1 MPEINEIYSFIDHK
15 NIKLT
20 QSDLILLA
28 ELEDNARKPL
38 SKLAKILR
46 ISQQLLSY
54 RLQSLQKRNI
64 LAGYYT
70 QINFT
75 MFGYTRYR
83 TMIRLSNYSN
93 KKIVEMVAYLKE
105 HPNVQWFVECGGRWD
120 YLVNFMAKNIIQ
132 FSNFLKDFRCTFP
145 KQIRNVDVLTAV
157 EVIELGRAYFIK
169 SHRDV
174 ADLSYFGRDFEA
186 QKIDNFDFKILDLI
200 SENARMT
207 SAQISEKLGV
217 SPNTVSL
224 RIKNM
229 VKKDVIRGFKPQI
242 HLENTPYSTYKALI
256 KFQNYTEERE
266 VDIINFV
273 KTDVNVVAIIK
284 LIGQWDFEVEFE
296 VDSREAML
304 NLTRTFRD
312 EFKDVIKEFDVI
324 PLYHEYKYNF
334 FPRDLMN
341 SI

>member
-1 MPEINEIYSFIDHK
+1 MAGAKEIHQSENTK
-15 NIKLT
+15 NSKLT
-20 QSDLILLA
+20 QAELILLA
-28 ELEDNARKPL
+28 ELEEDARKPL

-83 TMIRLSNYSN
+83 TMIRLSDYSR
-93 KKIVEMVAYLKE
+93 KKIEEIVAYLMN
-105 HPNVQWFVECGGRWD
+105 HQNVQWFVECGGRWD
-120 YLVNFMAKNIIQ
+120 FLVNYMAKNIIQ
-132 FSNFLKDFRCTFP
+132 FSNFLKDFRKAFP
-145 KQIRNVDVLTAV
+145 KQVQNVDVLTAV
-157 EVIELGRAYFIK
+157 EVIELGRSYFIK
-169 SHRDV
+169 THRDIEN
-174 ADLSYFGRDFEA
+174 LHYFGRDFESP
-186 QKIDNFDFKILDLI
+186 KIDNIDLKILDLI
-200 SENARMT
+200 SENARMP
-207 SAQISEKLGV
+207 SAQISESLGV

-229 VKKDVIRGFKPQI
+229 MKKRVIRGFKPLI
-242 HLENTPYSTYKALI
+242 HLENTPYSTYKTLI
-256 KFQNYTEERE
+256 AFQNHTEERE
-266 VDIINFV
+266 AEIIDYV
-273 KTDVNVVAIIK
+273 KTDVNIVAIIK

-312 EFKDVIKEFDVI
+312 EFKDVIKEFDIV

-334 FPRDLMN
+334 FPRDLIN